1 MGWLSLFGL
10 NRLPEGVEG
19 ATLVVGNGAVLNVS
33 SKLLGALQTKFGN
46 VALAEAGSETYA
58 GALPVLKLP
67 ERMEKAADV
76 VRKSRPQRLVM
87 LGMEGRFMS
96 VADAAGCPVFW
107 INVSDWE
114 AAQTDSKVLMVAD
127 PQLHQVIPGAVVTGD
142 PLVNLQALPSLDADM
157 GICQR
162 FKEQHEGNRWIG
174 YFAATGES
182 EEEEAYAIFNRLI
195 RYKMG
200 LMVLAPR
207 DLARCE
213 PVYRESI
220 KYRLQTIRH
229 NRLSTSFVPLKT
241 RVYYIE
247 EPEPLAGL
255 YGCVNFVVAGG
266 TMHAHAQNV
275 PDLITPI
282 LRGVPVIVGSA
293 HRDDP
298 LVSAAVAAKVVLAAA
313 DSNEIFE
320 HARYLLE
327 NPAEGARIA
336 EHAIAWL
343 NAQVGAQDRVLALIE

>member
-10 NRLPEGVEG
+10 NSLPKGVEG
-19 ATLVVGNGAVLNVS
+19 ATLVVGNGATLNVAGE
-33 SKLLGALQTKFGN
+33 LLGALQTKFGN
-46 VALAEAGSETYA
+46 VALAAAGSPAYA
-58 GALPVLKLP
+58 GTLPVFNLP
-67 ERMEKAADV
+67 ERMEKAAEL
-76 VRKSRPQRLVM
+76 VRKSRPQRLIM

-96 VADAAGCPVFW
+96 MADAAGCPVFW
-107 INVSDWE
+107 INVADWE

-127 PQLHQVIPGAVVTGD
+127 PQLHQVIPGAVTTGD
-142 PLVNLQALPSLDADM
+142 PLVNLQALPAVDADTT
-157 GICQR
+157 ICQR
-162 FKEQHEGNRWIG
+162 FKEQHEGDRWIG
-174 YFAATGES
+174 YFAATGED

-207 DLARCE
+207 DQARCE

-266 TMHAHAQNV
+266 TMHAHAQNA
-275 PDLITPI
+275 PDLITPM
-282 LRGVPVIVGSA
+282 LRGVPVIVGPA

-298 LVSAAVAAKVVLAAA
+298 LVRAAVAAKVVLAAA

-327 NPAEGARIA
+327 NPHEGARIA
-336 EHAIAWL
+336 GHASAWL
-343 NAQVGAQDRVLALIE
+343 NAQVGALDRVLALIE

>member
-10 NRLPEGVEG
+10 NRLPEGVDG
-19 ATLVVGNGAVLNVS
+19 ATLVVGNGATLNVAS
-33 SKLLGALQTKFGN
+33 ELLGAMQTKFGN
-46 VALAEAGSETYA
+46 VALAVTGSVAYA
-58 GALPVLKLP
+58 GTLPVLTLP
-67 ERMEKAADV
+67 ERMEKAADLI
-76 VRKSRPQRLVM
+76 RQSRPQRLIM
-87 LGMEGRFMS
+87 LGMEGRFMP

-107 INVSDWE
+107 VNVADWE

-127 PQLHQVIPGAVVTGD
+127 PHLHQVIPGAVVTGD
-142 PLVNLQALPSLDADM
+142 PLVNLQPLPAVTEDM
-157 GICQR
+157 TICHR
-162 FKEQHEGNRWIG
+162 FKEQHEGDRWIG
-174 YFAATGES
+174 YFAATGED
-182 EEEEAYAIFNRLI
+182 EEEEAYSIFNRLI

-207 DLARCE
+207 DLDRCE

-247 EPEPLAGL
+247 EPEPLTGL

-266 TMHAHAQNV
+266 TMHAHAKNA

-282 LRGVPVIVGSA
+282 LRGVPVIVGPA
-293 HRDDP
+293 HRNDP
-298 LVSAAVAAKVVLAAA
+298 LVNAAVVAKVVLAAS

-327 NPAEGARIA
+327 NPAEGKRIA
-336 EHAIAWL
+336 GHALAWL
-343 NAQVGAQDRVLALIE
+343 NAQVGALDRVLALIE